1 MDVFD
6 HLDYYGTLGL
16 ERNDSP
22 STTEIKEA
30 YLRVSK
36 VTHPDNSEG
45 LVNPAWFAA
54 ATRARDTLLHHRH
67 AYDSWLESGATNSSS
82 PTPPTCDVSQR
93 NTYAA
98 NSSERAHFSDDL
110 YFSYLRS
117 RSLVLFF
124 VGVGVLYVDRIHPF
138 ATPHDFLRDSSLI
151 SWGLFWIVPKKAV
164 RWLMKLPSHHGTSR
178 SFR

>member
-54 ATRARDTLLHHRH
+54 ATRARDTLLHDRQ
-67 AYDSWLESGATNSSS
+67 AYDSWLESGEIHSSPSSPNPDVSKRSTYSTNS
-82 PTPPTCDVSQR
+82 P
-93 NTYAA
+93 
-98 NSSERAHFSDDL
+98 ERVHFSEDL
-110 YFSYLRS
+110 YFSYLKR
-117 RSLVLFF
+117 RSLALFF
-124 VGVGVLYVDRIHPF
+124 VGLGVLYVDRIHPF
-138 ATPHDFLRDSSLI
+138 ATPHDFMRDVSFV
-151 SWGLFWIVPKKAV
+151 SWGLFWIVPKKVVA
-164 RWLMKLPSHHGTSR
+164 WLIKLPSRHDTSR
-178 SFR
+178 DFR

>member
-16 ERNDSP
+16 TRSDSP
-22 STTEIKEA
+22 SITEIKEA

-45 LVNPAWFAA
+45 LANPAWFAA
-54 ATRARDTLLHHRH
+54 ATRARDTLIHDRQ
-67 AYDSWLESGATNSSS
+67 AYDSWLKSSAPPSPNS
-82 PTPPTCDVSQR
+82 DVSQR
-93 NTYAA
+93 TTYSAKG
-98 NSSERAHFSDDL
+98 SERAHFSEDL
-110 YFSYLRS
+110 YFSYLHS
-117 RSLVLFF
+117 RSLMLFF
-124 VGVGVLYVDRIHPF
+124 LGLGVLYVDRIHPF
-138 ATPHDFLRDSSLI
+138 ATPHDFMRDASLI

-164 RWLMKLPSHHGTSR
+164 RWLIKLLNHRDTSR